1 MVDHCPNSDPEFDK
15 ILKKIMSNFTNSD
28 DYNINRKYIYYFVCI
43 WVRFF
48 LYLTIFFLRESRVVQ
63 IIVLIFSFIAT
74 INLTYQHVKLG
85 AGNQWWS
92 KRFILFMAFI
102 IFSSCVLTLFKQID
116 PLWTPM
122 LLFFSLGYG
131 IYQSLYI
138 EFC

>member
-1 MVDHCPNSDPEFDK
+1 MVGHCPNSDPEFDK
-15 ILKKIMSNFTNSD
+15 ILKKIMSNFTSTD
-28 DYNINRKYIYYFVCI
+28 DYNVGRKYIYYFVCI

-48 LYLTIFFLRESRVVQ
+48 LYLAIFFLRESRIVQ

-74 INLTYQHVKLG
+74 INLTYQHFKFG
-85 AGNQWWS
+85 TGNQWWS

-102 IFSSCVLTLFKQID
+102 VFSSCVLTLFKQID